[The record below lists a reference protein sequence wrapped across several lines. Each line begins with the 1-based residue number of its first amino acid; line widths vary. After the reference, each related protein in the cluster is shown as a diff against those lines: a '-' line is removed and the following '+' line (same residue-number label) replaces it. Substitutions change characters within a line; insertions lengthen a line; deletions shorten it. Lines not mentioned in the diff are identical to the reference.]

1 MPGPELGYVSRT
13 RQVRPRPPHLRKVGV
28 SLRARW
34 WGGAVEVGTCV
45 TSQGSWAQEIAP
57 SSLNSRRKAA
67 DTFSMAMMII
77 NFKKFKS
84 IPFSLKCEVC

>member
-1 MPGPELGYVSRT
+1 MSP
-13 RQVRPRPPHLRKVGV
+13 PRAH
-28 SLRARW
+28 
-34 WGGAVEVGTCV
+34 
-45 TSQGSWAQEIAP
+45 EIAP

-84 IPFSLKCEVC
+84 IHFTLKFKACEGTWKEGMEKAQSAGRVLLVTSFPIM